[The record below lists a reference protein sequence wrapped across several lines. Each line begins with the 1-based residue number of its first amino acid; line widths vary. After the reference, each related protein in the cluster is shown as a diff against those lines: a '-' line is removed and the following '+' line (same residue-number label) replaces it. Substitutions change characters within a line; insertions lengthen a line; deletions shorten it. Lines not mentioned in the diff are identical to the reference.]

1 MTDKPAPP
9 PAPSQPQPAASG
21 KQEIAV
27 LLATRGMVL
36 ALGVLT
42 QSVLAYILMP
52 EGRGAYA
59 VCVLFGDL
67 SGVIISLGTARGSQ
81 YFVMSKLV
89 SVSQGV
95 SVVFAFSLAGSAV
108 AILAGLPLI
117 HSDIEFFQNA
127 DTSSFYLSLLLIPT
141 SLLTS
146 VVVMQLEGLRRFN
159 RLALFFFLRAVVGT
173 LGILALVWA
182 LDYGVNGAVAALAL
196 GQAAMVICCVADL
209 RRNCGLEFEMPT
221 REGMRGVLRYGLKEY
236 GARIGQVIDPRMGTL
251 LLGLSAVRPAEIG
264 LYATSSTLISRA
276 HLISA
281 AVAAYLLPRIADDAE
296 GRPELAAFCAR
307 ATWWIIAALLL
318 VWVAVSTPIVPLLL
332 SEAFAPVTRLTWIMS
347 IGVLAYTGTEI
358 FVAYFRGMNRPQVF
372 SYAMWFGLAVN
383 VAFFYLLYP
392 RWGLYGATWAL
403 TAGHLCRSLVL
414 WVVFLRST
422 RLPASAT
429 LLLRRADVAYLWASA
444 LSLARRAAKGA

>member
-9 PAPSQPQPAASG
+9 PAPSPPPQAASG
-21 KQEIAV
+21 KQEVAV

-42 QSVLAYILMP
+42 QGVLAYILMP

-59 VCVLFGDL
+59 ICVLFGDL

-95 SVVFAFSLAGSAV
+95 SVAFAFSLVGSAI
-108 AILAGLPLI
+108 AILVGLPLI
-117 HSDIEFFQNA
+117 HSGLAFFDNA
-127 DTSSFYLSLLLIPT
+127 DTSSFYLALTLIPT

-146 VVVMQLEGLRRFN
+146 VVVMQFEGLRRFN
-159 RLALFFFLRAVVGT
+159 RLALFFFLRSVVGT
-173 LGILALVWA
+173 LGILILVWA
-182 LDYGVNGAVAALAL
+182 LDYGVNGAVTALAL

-209 RRNCGLEFEMPT
+209 RRNCGLEFELPT

-251 LLGLSAVRPAEIG
+251 LLGFVATPAQIG
-264 LYATSSTLISRA
+264 LFATSSTLISRA

-281 AVAAYLLPRIADDAE
+281 AVAAYLLPRIADDEA
-296 GRPELAAFCAR
+296 GRPDLAAFCAR

-318 VWVAVSTPIVPLLL
+318 IWVAVSTPIVPLLL

-383 VAFFYLLYP
+383 VALFFLLYP

-403 TAGHLCRSLVL
+403 TASHLCRSLVL
-414 WVVFLRST
+414 WIAFLRST

-429 LLLRRADVAYLWASA
+429 LLLRRADVAYLWESA
-444 LSLARRAAKGA
+444 VGLARRAARGA